1 MNQAIRIFLLC
12 VTLGLGAVSCGGVDR
27 GEDCSTSS
35 DCDSGQACVP
45 IAFGCVDSKS
55 CASTCELTCVSDS
68 DCGGGEACDNRN
80 GHLICQS
87 KEPARPW
94 E

>member
-1 MNQAIRIFLLC
+1 MKMMGLWLLLC
-12 VTLGLGAVSCGGVDR
+12 LGCLAVTSCGGDTR
-27 GEDCSTSS
+27 GQDCEGGV

-45 IAFGCVDSKS
+45 IAFGCVDARS
-55 CASTCELTCVSDS
+55 CVSTCEVPCGEDTDCASDEH
-68 DCGGGEACDNRN
+68 CANRN

-87 KEPARPW
+87 SSVDNPW